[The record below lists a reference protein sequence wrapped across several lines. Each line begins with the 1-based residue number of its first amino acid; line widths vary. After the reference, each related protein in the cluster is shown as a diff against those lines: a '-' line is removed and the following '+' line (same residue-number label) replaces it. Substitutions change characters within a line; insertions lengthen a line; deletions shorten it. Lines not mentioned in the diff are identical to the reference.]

1 MYHKID
7 GSTIDDAEELDLVM
21 LIFNL
26 LEYRSN
32 YYCKAGSLWFYSE
45 GEAANFND
53 DISITNA
60 FISLK

>member
-7 GSTIDDAEELDLVM
+7 GTTIDDAEELDLVM

-53 DISITNA
+53 DISN
-60 FISLK
+60 